1 MKRLMLTA
9 AALALLTTGAH
20 AEGDVVVSTPV
31 QACAKVTTQCRELAV
46 GTVVVE
52 QNYWGNT
59 SCVLPA
65 GAALPCLWVNV
76 NALTYPK
83 GYQPVRMTQEQL
95 DQNQKE
101 RRYAGDPP
109 IPGEP
114 PGGRL
119 QIQFQRG
126 ANRGDYLQELVS
138 MRNTT
143 GTDFASVGWNC
154 KFYDKDGY
162 KVGEGA
168 AVFYLVRKQSVTF
181 DTMTF
186 PLNIGIGLVKKVNCE
201 LIGVEKVT
209 KENARMYRPG
219 RNWGTDG
226 LSSSFWQG
234 QYKPQGDADPSDFAA
249 D

>member
-1 MKRLMLTA
+1 MLVI
-9 AALALLTTGAH
+9 H
-20 AEGDVVVSTPV
+20 RS
-31 QACAKVTTQCRELAV
+31 
-46 GTVVVE
+46 
-52 QNYWGNT
+52 
-59 SCVLPA
+59 PA
-65 GAALPCLWVNV
+65 NH
-76 NALTYPK
+76 
-83 GYQPVRMTQEQL
+83 
-95 DQNQKE
+95 
-101 RRYAGDPP
+101 
-109 IPGEP
+109 
-114 PGGRL
+114 
-119 QIQFQRG
+119 QFQRG

-154 KFYDKDGY
+154 KFYDKDSY

-226 LSSSFWQG
+226 LASSFWQSE
-234 QYKPQGDADPSDFAA
+234 YKPQGDANPSDLAA